1 MNTRRAAIKTSRRPI
16 DGERSLS
23 LDGDTITNLRSKQ
36 AEIAQRATQMGHLLS
51 VTHDTKQRINLMM
64 HIDDLKLAFERVE
77 QQIVTL
83 KQAESRTLELA

>member
-23 LDGDTITNLRSKQ
+23 LDGDTIANLRSKQ

-51 VTHDTKQRINLMM
+51 VTRDTKQRINLMM

-83 KQAESRTLELA
+83 QQAESRALELA

>member
-23 LDGDTITNLRSKQ
+23 LDGGTIANLRSKQ

-51 VTHDTKQRINLMM
+51 VTRDTKQRI
-64 HIDDLKLAFERVE
+64 KLSAGPVGIRTVE
-77 QQIVTL
+77 
-83 KQAESRTLELA
+83 